1 MENLE
6 NQLPDAEQAEE
17 KSFLGIIIHSFFVIP
32 AIIAVS
38 AVILFA
44 SINWLTREQLSAYD
58 YLEQVRVGGMTK
70 RWQAAFELS
79 KILANS
85 KLIPQEEK
93 FQVQL
98 KSAFENAKNDD
109 VRVKQY
115 LALAMAK
122 TGNSAFLS
130 TLSTGLNDTN
140 EDTLR
145 TIIYALGMLKD
156 KQAIVSLLPYL
167 NHANSR
173 IRSITVAAL
182 GTIQDK
188 NTIPSLKRM
197 LQDSEANVQWGAA
210 LALANLQDSAGKN
223 VIKNLLNRD
232 YLSQY
237 KEVDPQE
244 QTQILLEAINAS
256 AMIEDAQLNELL
268 TQLSKNDTSM
278 RVRSLCLTVL
288 NKTKV

>member
-6 NQLPDAEQAEE
+6 NHSPDAEQTEE
-17 KSFLGIIIHSFFVIP
+17 KSFFGIIIHSFFVIP

-58 YLEQVRVGGMTK
+58 YLEQVRIGGMTK

-93 FQVQL
+93 FQVLL

-122 TGNSAFLS
+122 TGNSAFLP
-130 TLSTGLNDTN
+130 TLSAGLNDAN

-188 NTIPSLKRM
+188 NTIPTLKSM
-197 LQDSEANVQWGAA
+197 LQDSEPNVQWGAA

-237 KEVDPQE
+237 KEVDLQE

-268 TQLSKNDTSM
+268 TQLSRNDTSM

>member
-1 MENLE
+1 MENSE
-6 NQLPDAEQAEE
+6 YQLPKSNQTEE
-17 KSFLGIIIHSFFVIP
+17 KSFFGVIIHSFFVIP

-38 AVILFA
+38 AVILFS
-44 SINWLTREQLSAYD
+44 SINWLTREQLTAYD

-79 KILANS
+79 KILANP

-122 TGNSAFLS
+122 TGNSAFLP
-130 TLSTGLNDTN
+130 TLSSGLNDAN

-145 TIIYALGMLKD
+145 TIIYALGMLKN
-156 KQAIVSLLPYL
+156 KQAVVSLVPYL
-167 NHANSR
+167 THANSR

-182 GTIQDK
+182 GTLQDK
-188 NTIPSLKRM
+188 ETIPLLKHM
-197 LQDSEANVQWGAA
+197 LQDSEPNVQWGAA
-210 LALANLQDSAGKN
+210 LALANLQDSTGKA
-223 VIKNLLNRD
+223 VIKNLLSRD
-232 YLSQY
+232 YLAQY
-237 KEVDPQE
+237 KEVDSLE

-256 AMIEDAQLNELL
+256 AMIDDEQLKEIL
-268 TQLSKNDTSM
+268 TLLSKNDTSM
-278 RVRSLCLTVL
+278 RVRSLCLTIL